1 MLKHRIF
8 LLRAYGDFV
17 IFLHAFT
24 KSPKKEQYIIIAS
37 SHLQPLYD
45 SIKTFYPLENIQIEF
60 VNFELDKGQ
69 LRLFTNKN
77 FLSLQTIKELR
88 AIDNYIQKYPNQVGI
103 DYVEQDKRIGL
114 LNLFTAHSFQYILSK
129 QEVYKSYDQFFE
141 NTDSS
146 SILVSSA
153 LKKIVIFP
161 DSRLSKKDIPASVLQ
176 NIKASL
182 EQKGKH
188 IQIAKFET
196 TYTNF
201 KELIQL
207 IHDADYIIGADSLPI
222 HLAALL
228 KKPHFILYADGL
240 TQHFKTIYAEKEKSF
255 GTFSHYDL
263 SNLQA

>member
-1 MLKHRIF
+1 MHRIF

-17 IFLHAFT
+17 IFLQAFT
-24 KSPKKEQYIIIAS
+24 KSPKKEQYSIVAS
-37 SHLQPLYD
+37 KHLQPLYD
-45 SIKTFYPLENIQIEF
+45 AIKTFYPLENIQIEF

-69 LRLFTNKN
+69 LRLFTNKH
-77 FLSLQTIKELR
+77 FLSLQTIKELQ
-88 AIDNYIQKYPNQVGI
+88 AIKSYIQKHTNQTGI

-114 LNLFTAHSFQYILSK
+114 LNLLTGHSFQYILGK

-146 SILVSSA
+146 SIIIASA
-153 LKKIVIFP
+153 LKNIVLFP
-161 DSRLSKKDIPASVLQ
+161 DSRLSKKDIPASVFQ
-176 NIKASL
+176 DIKTTL

-188 IQIAKFET
+188 IQVAKFGT

-207 IHDADYIIGADSLPI
+207 IHEADYIIGADSLPI

-240 TQHFKTIYAEKEKSF
+240 TQHFKTSYAEKEKSLGVF
-255 GTFSHYDL
+255 NHYDL
-263 SNLQA
+263 SNLIA

>member
-1 MLKHRIF
+1 MHRIF

-17 IFLHAFT
+17 IFLHALT
-24 KSPKKEQYIIIAS
+24 NSPKKEQYSIVAS
-37 SHLQPLYD
+37 KHLQPLYD
-45 SIKTFYPLENIQIEF
+45 AIKTFYPLENIQIEF

-69 LRLFTNKN
+69 LRLFTNKH
-77 FLSLQTIKELR
+77 FLSTQTIKEVR
-88 AIDNYIQKYPNQVGI
+88 AIKSYIQKHPNQSGI

-114 LNLFTAHSFQYILSK
+114 LNLLTGHSFQFILSK
-129 QEVYKSYDQFFE
+129 QEVYKSYDRFFE

-146 SILVSSA
+146 LKIVAGA
-153 LKKIVIFP
+153 LKNIIIFP
-161 DSRLSKKDIPASVLQ
+161 DSRLSKKDIPVSVLH
-176 NIKASL
+176 NIKALL
-182 EQKGKH
+182 EQRGKH
-188 IQIAKFET
+188 IQIAKFGT

-207 IHDADYIIGADSLPI
+207 IHEADYIIGADSLPI

-240 TQHFKTIYAEKEKSF
+240 TQHFKTSYAEKEIFF

-263 SNLQA
+263 SNLLA

>member
-1 MLKHRIF
+1 MHRIF

-24 KSPKKEQYIIIAS
+24 NSPKKEQYSIVAS
-37 SHLQPLYD
+37 KHLQPLYD
-45 SIKTFYPLENIQIEF
+45 AIKTFYPLENIQIEF

-69 LRLFTNKN
+69 LRLFTNKH
-77 FLSLQTIKELR
+77 FLSSQTIKEVR
-88 AIDNYIQKYPNQVGI
+88 AIKSYLKKHPNQTGI
-103 DYVEQDKRIGL
+103 DYIEQDKRIGL

-129 QEVYKSYDQFFE
+129 QEVYKSYDRFFE
-141 NTDSS
+141 NKDSS
-146 SILVSSA
+146 SIIVA
-153 LKKIVIFP
+153 GDLKNIIIFP

-176 NIKASL
+176 NITAVL
-182 EQKGKH
+182 EQRGKH
-188 IQIAKFET
+188 IQIAKFGI

-207 IHDADYIIGADSLPI
+207 IHEADYIIGADSLPI

-240 TQHFKTIYAEKEKSF
+240 TQHFKTSYAEKEKSF
-255 GTFSHYDL
+255 GVFSHYDL
-263 SNLQA
+263 SNLLA

>member
-1 MLKHRIF
+1 MHRIF

-24 KSPKKEQYIIIAS
+24 KSPKKEQYSIVAS
-37 SHLQPLYD
+37 KHLQPLYD
-45 SIKTFYPLENIQIEF
+45 AIKTFYSLENIQIEF
-60 VNFELDKGQ
+60 VNFGLDKGQ
-69 LRLFTNKN
+69 LRLFTNKH
-77 FLSLQTIKELR
+77 FLSSQTIRELR
-88 AIDNYIQKYPNQVGI
+88 TIKSSIQKHPNQTGI
-103 DYVEQDKRIGL
+103 DYVEQDKRICL
-114 LNLFTAHSFQYILSK
+114 LNLLTGNSFQYILGK

-146 SILVSSA
+146 SIIVASA

-176 NIKASL
+176 NITAVLKL
-182 EQKGKH
+182 KGNH
-188 IQIAKFET
+188 IQVAKFGT
-196 TYTNF
+196 TYANF

-207 IHDADYIIGADSLPI
+207 IHEADYIIGADSLPI

-240 TQHFKTIYAEKEKSF
+240 TQHFKTSYAEKENSF
-255 GTFSHYDL
+255 GTFSQYDL
-263 SNLQA
+263 SNLLT

>member
-1 MLKHRIF
+1 MHRIF

-24 KSPKKEQYIIIAS
+24 KSPKKEQYSIVAS
-37 SHLQPLYD
+37 KHLQPLYD
-45 SIKTFYPLENIQIEF
+45 AIKTFYPLENIQIEF

-69 LRLFTNKN
+69 LRLFTNKH
-77 FLSLQTIKELR
+77 FLSLQTIKELQ
-88 AIDNYIQKYPNQVGI
+88 AIKSYIKKFPNNTGV

-114 LNLFTAHSFQYILSK
+114 LNLFTGHTFQYILGK
-129 QEVYKSYDQFFE
+129 QEVYKSYDRFFE

-146 SILVSSA
+146 SIIVAGA
-153 LKKIVIFP
+153 LKNFIIFP

-176 NIKASL
+176 NITALL

-188 IQIAKFET
+188 IQVAKFGT

-240 TQHFKTIYAEKEKSF
+240 TQHFKTSYAEKENSF
-255 GTFSHYDL
+255 GVFSHYDL
-263 SNLQA
+263 SNLLS

>member
-1 MLKHRIF
+1 MHRIF

-17 IFLHAFT
+17 IFLHALT
-24 KSPKKEQYIIIAS
+24 KTPKKEEYSIVAS
-37 SHLQPLYD
+37 KHLKPLYD
-45 SIKTFYPLENIQIEF
+45 AIKTFYPLENIQIEF

-69 LRLFTNKN
+69 LRLFTNKH
-77 FLSLQTIKELR
+77 FLSSQTIKEVR
-88 AIDNYIQKYPNQVGI
+88 AIKSYIQKHPNQTGI

-114 LNLFTAHSFQYILSK
+114 LNLLTGHTFQYILGK

-146 SILVSSA
+146 SKIVASA
-153 LKKIVIFP
+153 LKNFVIFP
-161 DSRLSKKDIPASVLQ
+161 DSRLSKKDIPAIVLQ
-176 NIKASL
+176 NIAAVL

-188 IQIAKFET
+188 IQIAKFGT

-207 IHDADYIIGADSLPI
+207 IHEADYIIGADSLPI
-222 HLAALL
+222 HLAALF

-240 TQHFKTIYAEKEKSF
+240 TQHFKTSYAEKENSF
-255 GTFSHYDL
+255 GTFSQYDL
-263 SNLQA
+263 SNLLT

>member
-1 MLKHRIF
+1 MHRIF

-24 KSPKKEQYIIIAS
+24 NSPKKEQYIIVAS
-37 SHLQPLYD
+37 KHLEPLYD
-45 SIKTFYPLENIQIEF
+45 AIKTFYPLENIQIEF

-69 LRLFTNKN
+69 LRLFTNKH
-77 FLSLQTIKELR
+77 FLSSQTIKELR
-88 AIDNYIQKYPNQVGI
+88 AIKRYLKKHPNQTGI
-103 DYVEQDKRIGL
+103 DYVEQDKRMGL
-114 LNLFTAHSFQYILSK
+114 FNLLTGNSFQYILGK
-129 QEVYKSYDQFFE
+129 QEVYKSYDRFFE

-146 SILVSSA
+146 L
-153 LKKIVIFP
+153 KIVAGSLKNILIFP

-188 IQIAKFET
+188 IKIAKFGT

-201 KELIQL
+201 KELIQFIL
-207 IHDADYIIGADSLPI
+207 EADYIIGADSLPI

-228 KKPHFILYADGL
+228 NKPHYILYADGL
-240 TQHFKTIYAEKEKSF
+240 TQHFKTSYAEKEKSF
-255 GTFSHYDL
+255 GVFSHYDL
-263 SNLQA
+263 SNLLA

>member
-1 MLKHRIF
+1 MHRIF

-24 KSPKKEQYIIIAS
+24 KSPKKEQYSIVAS
-37 SHLQPLYD
+37 KHLEPLYD
-45 SIKTFYPLENIQIEF
+45 AIKFFYPLENIQIEF
-60 VNFELDKGQ
+60 VDFILDKGQ
-69 LRLFTNKN
+69 LRLFTNKH

-88 AIDNYIQKYPNQVGI
+88 AIKSYLKKNPNQTGI

-114 LNLFTAHSFQYILSK
+114 LNLFTGHSFQYILGK
-129 QEVYKSYDQFFE
+129 QEVYKSYGRFFE

-146 SILVSSA
+146 
-153 LKKIVIFP
+153 LKIVTGTFKNIVIFP
-161 DSRLSKKDIPASVLQ
+161 DSRLSKKDIPASVLH
-176 NIKASL
+176 NIKALL
-182 EQKGKH
+182 EQKEKC
-188 IQIAKFET
+188 IQVAKFGT

-207 IHDADYIIGADSLPI
+207 IYEADYIIGADSLPI

-240 TQHFKTIYAEKEKSF
+240 TQHFKTTYAKKEKSF